1 MRIVSARSAGMI
13 RLAAQDHGR
22 GALSRLGCSR
32 LRWLEWHAAHG
43 ANVSLTCR
51 HFGISRPTFYRWR
64 ARYSPA
70 NLAALE
76 NRRSRPHRV
85 RSPSWTAEVVE
96 AVLQLRTQF
105 PRWGKDKLVV
115 MLRRQG
121 RLVST
126 SMVGRILRSLAER
139 HLLPAPLQW
148 ISARKRRRWL
158 RQHAIRKPKDYLPAG
173 PGDLVQMD
181 TLDVRLGP
189 IPRMVFKHFGA
200 RDMASRWDVLTV
212 GRSASAH
219 AATAALDAV
228 IARMPFPVR
237 AIQVDGGSEFMAEF
251 EQACSDRGIHL
262 FVLPPH
268 SPKLNGRVERSHR
281 THTEEF
287 YECTDAEPT
296 VASLAAELL
305 RWETVYN
312 TVRPHQALGQL
323 TPLEYLTTHFTTEAV

>member
-1 MRIVSARSAGMI
+1 MRSVGARSAGMI
-13 RLAAQDHGR
+13 RLTAQDHGR
-22 GALSRLGCSR
+22 GELSRLAVSR

-51 HFGISRPTFYRWR
+51 HFGISRPTFYRWQ
-64 ARYSPA
+64 ARYSA
-70 NLAALE
+70 TNLVTLE
-76 NRRSRPHRV
+76 DRRSRPRRV
-85 RSPSWTAEVVE
+85 RSPTWTSELVE
-96 AVLQLRTQF
+96 AVLQLRTQY

-121 RLVST
+121 RALST
-126 SMVGRILRSLAER
+126 SMVGRILRRLADR
-139 HLLPAPLQW
+139 RLLPAPLQW
-148 ISARKRRRWL
+148 ISARRRRRWL
-158 RQHAIRKPKDYLPAG
+158 RRHATRKPKEYVPTR

-181 TLDVRLGP
+181 TLDVRFGP
-189 IPRMVFKHFGA
+189 DMVFKHFGA
-200 RDMASRWDVLTV
+200 RDMTTRWDVLTV

-228 IARMPFPVR
+228 LARMPFPVR

-251 EQACSDRGIHL
+251 EQACADRGLHL

-287 YECTDAEPT
+287 YECTTAAPT
-296 VASLAAELL
+296 VAALATQLL
-305 RWETVYN
+305 AWERVYN

-323 TPLEYLTTHFTTEAV
+323 TPLEYLTTHFTQEAV

>member
-1 MRIVSARSAGMI
+1 MRIVSAQSVGMI
-13 RLAAQDHGR
+13 RLTAQDHGR
-22 GALSRLGCSR
+22 AALSRLACSR
-32 LRWLEWHAAHG
+32 LRWLEWHAVHG
-43 ANVSLTCR
+43 GNVSLTCR
-51 HFGISRPTFYRWR
+51 HFGISRPTFYRWQ
-64 ARYSPA
+64 ARYSA
-70 NLAALE
+70 VTLAGLE
-76 NRRSRPHRV
+76 NRRCRPRRV
-85 RSPSWTAEVVE
+85 RSPSWTTELVE

-121 RLVST
+121 RVVST
-126 SMVGRILRSLAER
+126 SMVGRILRSLR
-139 HLLPAPLQW
+139 DRNLLSAPLQW

-158 RQHAIRKPKDYLPAG
+158 RHHARRKPKEYMATR

-181 TLDVRLGP
+181 TLDVRIGP
-189 IPRMVFKHFGA
+189 KMVFKHFGA

-212 GRSASAH
+212 GTSASAH
-219 AATAALDAV
+219 AATTALDAV
-228 IARMPFPVR
+228 IARMPFAVR

-251 EQACSDRGIHL
+251 EQACADRGLHL

-287 YECTDAEPT
+287 YECTDADPT
-296 VASLAAELL
+296 VAALAAALL

-323 TPLEYLTTHFTTEAV
+323 TPLEYLTTHFTEEAV

>member
-1 MRIVSARSAGMI
+1 MRIVSARTGGMI
-13 RLAAQDHGR
+13 RLSAQDHGR
-22 GALSRLGCSR
+22 GALSRLACTR
-32 LRWLEWHAAHG
+32 LRWLEWHETHG
-43 ANVSLTCR
+43 SNVSLTCR
-51 HFGISRPTFYRWR
+51 HFGISRPTFYRWQ
-64 ARYSPA
+64 ARYTA
-70 NLAALE
+70 VNLAALE
-76 NRRSRPHRV
+76 DRCSRPRRV
-85 RSPSWTAEVVE
+85 RSPSWTTELVE
-96 AVLQLRTQF
+96 AVLHLRTQF

-121 RLVST
+121 HAVST
-126 SMVGRILRSLAER
+126 SMVGRILRALADR
-139 HLLPAPLQW
+139 RLLPAPLQW

-158 RQHAIRKPKDYLPAG
+158 RQHARRKPKDYLPVR

-181 TLDVRLGP
+181 TLDVRLGS
-189 IPRMVFKHFGA
+189 IPRMIFKHFGA
-200 RDMASRWDVLTV
+200 RDMASRWDVLSV

-219 AATAALDAV
+219 AASAALDAV
-228 IARMPFPVR
+228 IERMPFPVR

-251 EQACSDRGIHL
+251 EQACADRGIHR

-296 VASLAAELL
+296 VTALAAELL

-323 TPLEYLTTHFTTEAV
+323 TPLEYLTTNFTQEPV

>member
-22 GALSRLGCSR
+22 GALSRSGCVR

-43 ANVSLTCR
+43 GNVSLTCR
-51 HFGISRPTFYRWR
+51 HFGISRPTFYRWQ
-64 ARYSPA
+64 ARYRA
-70 NLAALE
+70 TNLATLE
-76 NRRSRPHRV
+76 DRRSRPRRV
-85 RSPSWTAEVVE
+85 RSPSWTPDVVE
-96 AVLQLRTQF
+96 AVLQLRKQF

-121 RLVST
+121 RAIST
-126 SMVGRILRSLAER
+126 SMVGRILRSLADR
-139 HLLPAPLQW
+139 RLLPAPLQW

-158 RQHAIRKPKDYLPAG
+158 RHHAIRKPKDYVAAR

-189 IPRMVFKHFGA
+189 GIIYKHFTA
-200 RDMASRWDVLTV
+200 RDTVSRWDVVTV
-212 GRSASAH
+212 SRRATAH
-219 AATAALDAV
+219 SAATALDAV

-237 AIQVDGGSEFMAEF
+237 AIQVDNGSEFMAEF
-251 EQACSDRGIHL
+251 EHACADRGIRL

-268 SPKLNGRVERSHR
+268 SPKLNGRVERAHR

-287 YECTDAEPT
+287 YECTTADSSIA
-296 VASLAAELL
+296 ALAPALL
-305 RWETVYN
+305 AWETVYN

-323 TPLEYLTTHFTTEAV
+323 TPLEYLTIHFTQEAV